1 MQVTVGNQLRIE
13 NPSEQLLAWCKKQL
27 ILPNPEYAKKVRM
40 HFWVGNTPEK
50 LYLFQWDGDTLVLP
64 YGCLNDVLAMD
75 DCHMKVNLPTPTE
88 VNFGCTIP
96 LYDYQVEAKEALITA
111 YYGILQAPAG
121 CGKTQI
127 GIAVAADTGRRTL
140 WLTHTRDLLVQ
151 SKNRAEQYM
160 SPSLTGTI
168 TEGRVQIGK
177 AITFATVQ
185 TMCNLDLSQY
195 RDVWDC
201 IIVDECHRVAGTP
214 TAMTQFS
221 KVLNALAARHKYG
234 LSATVHRADGMI
246 AATYA
251 LLGGI
256 AYQVP
261 DEAVKDKIMT
271 VSVLPRAT
279 HQGLSREFLD
289 TDGTI
294 IYAKLVN
301 FLADRYPRNNL
312 IVADLVANRDH
323 YNLILSDRLTH
334 LETLMNRLPPDLR
347 KQAVMIDGK
356 MTTKKAKA
364 LREQAIEEMRQGR
377 KRYLFATYSL
387 AKEGLD
393 IPRLDRLYLTTPQ
406 KDYAVIT
413 QSIGRI
419 ARTFEGKGEPIAYDY
434 VDDGILIDILLGV
447 LALTGDGVDDA
458 VAHPAIFLPHQVQLT
473 GAVLDGENTL
483 VVRDGGQE
491 PACHRSLAGT
501 GGPGNADGNAV
512 TQAGGQKVQHGACG
526 CSTFYEVL
534 FLHILRVDDIWQSW
548 LRK

>member
-13 NPSEQLLAWCKKQL
+13 NPSEQLLTWCKKQL

-75 DCHMKVNLPTPTE
+75 DCSMKVNLPTPTE
-88 VNFGCTIP
+88 VDFGCTIP

-151 SKNRAEQYM
+151 SKSRAEQYM

-261 DEAVKDKIMT
+261 EEAVKDKIMT

-312 IVADLVANRDH
+312 LVADIVANRDH

-377 KRYLFATYSL
+377 KRYLFCL
-387 AKEGLD
+387 
-393 IPRLDRLYLTTPQ
+393 
-406 KDYAVIT
+406 
-413 QSIGRI
+413 
-419 ARTFEGKGEPIAYDY
+419 
-434 VDDGILIDILLGV
+434 
-447 LALTGDGVDDA
+447 
-458 VAHPAIFLPHQVQLT
+458 
-473 GAVLDGENTL
+473 
-483 VVRDGGQE
+483 
-491 PACHRSLAGT
+491 
-501 GGPGNADGNAV
+501 
-512 TQAGGQKVQHGACG
+512 
-526 CSTFYEVL
+526 
-534 FLHILRVDDIWQSW
+534 
-548 LRK
+548 

>member
-88 VNFGCTIP
+88 VDFGCTIP

-151 SKNRAEQYM
+151 SKSRAEQYM

-261 DEAVKDKIMT
+261 DEAVADKIMT
-271 VSVLPRAT
+271 VSILPRYT
-279 HQGLSREFLD
+279 NIGLSKEFLD

-301 FLADRYPRNNL
+301 YLAEDMCRNGQ
-312 IVADLVANRDH
+312 IVADLVSNFTH
-323 YNLILSDRLTH
+323 YNLILSDRLAH
-334 LETLMNRLPPDLR
+334 LEYLMKHLPKDLR
-347 KQAVMIDGK
+347 DQSVMVDGK
-356 MTTKKAKA
+356 MTSKRGKAQ
-364 LREQAIEEMRQGR
+364 REKAIEDMRAG
-377 KRYLFATYSL
+377 KKHFLFATYAL

-393 IPRLDRLYLTTPQ
+393 IPRLDRLYLVTPQ
-406 KDYAVIT
+406 KDYAVIA
-413 QSIGRI
+413 QSVGRV
-419 ARTFEGKGEPIAYDY
+419 ARTFEGKVTPVVYDY
-434 VDDGILIDILLGV
+434 VDNGIQYLVRSFKKRCTTYRKLGCHW
-447 LALTGDGVDDA
+447 LEEA
-458 VAHPAIFLPHQVQLT
+458 V
-473 GAVLDGENTL
+473 
-483 VVRDGGQE
+483 R
-491 PACHRSLAGT
+491 
-501 GGPGNADGNAV
+501 
-512 TQAGGQKVQHGACG
+512 
-526 CSTFYEVL
+526 
-534 FLHILRVDDIWQSW
+534 
-548 LRK
+548 